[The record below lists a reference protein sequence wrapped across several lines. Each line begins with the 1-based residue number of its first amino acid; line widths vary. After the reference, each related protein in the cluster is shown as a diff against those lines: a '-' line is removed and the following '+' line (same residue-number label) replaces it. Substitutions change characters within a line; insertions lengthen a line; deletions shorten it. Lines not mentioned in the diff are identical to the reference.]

1 MKTLFKSSVIALLTI
16 FAISC
21 DSDDNGNVI
30 TQLDPT
36 ISEFV
41 AANTNYTSLLAA
53 LERANLTATLNG
65 TDNFT
70 VFAPNNA
77 AFATFLNDNGFASL
91 EDVPEDLLRNVL
103 LNHVVSGTNASQ
115 SLTTGYVNSLAVYGA
130 TSNYLSL
137 YVDLSSGVKI
147 NGVSNVTTADV
158 AVSNGVVH
166 AVDAVIG
173 LPTVV
178 TFALADP
185 TFATLV
191 AALTRAD
198 QPDYVSTLV
207 TSLGSDPAPFTVF
220 APTNDAFSA
229 LLTELSLGS
238 LDDVPTATLTAT
250 LNTHVIAGAN
260 VRAED
265 LVDGSVPTLG
275 DAVVIDATNAT
286 VTDQNG
292 RVCTIIATNV
302 QAANGVIHA
311 IDKVLLP
318 M

>member
-1 MKTLFKSSVIALLTI
+1 MKTLFRISLIAFLAV
-16 FAISC
+16 FVVSC
-21 DSDDNGNVI
+21 DNDDNGNVI
-30 TQLDPT
+30 TPVDPT

-41 AANTNYTSLLAA
+41 AASSDYSSLLAA
-53 LERANLTATLNG
+53 LERTGLTATLNG
-65 TDNFT
+65 TDDFT

-91 EDVPEDLLRNVL
+91 DDVPEDVLRNVL

-115 SLTTGYVNSLAVYGA
+115 NLTTGYINSLAVYG
-130 TSNYLSL
+130 TSTNNLSL
-137 YVDLSSGVKI
+137 YVDLSNGVKI
-147 NGVSNVTTADV
+147 NGVSNVTAADV

-185 TFATLV
+185 TFSTLV

-207 TSLGSDPAPFTVF
+207 TSLGTSPAPFTVF

-229 LLTELSLGS
+229 LLTELGVGS
-238 LDDVPTATLTAT
+238 LDDINTATLTAT

-265 LVDGSVPTLG
+265 LSDGTVSTLG
-275 DAVVIDATNAT
+275 DDVVIDATNAT

-292 RVCTIIATNV
+292 RVSSIIATNV

-311 IDKVLLP
+311 IDTVLLP